1 LRKLKK
7 YTPVDDF
14 DMPKAIDLTRYTAV
28 LLRQS
33 DEGADEN
40 NPFSREAQLK
50 LIPYAM
56 RLRGETT
63 DARIKIYDEGA
74 GTSGQKRI
82 DQREHLNRLYNDIK
96 AGVVG
101 SVVIILED
109 RLFRDKYQTQSTTFI
124 EVLAEHN
131 VLLFVRQDHRRYDC
145 TKPSDRENLLKKLI
159 ESRSH
164 LDNHVLGRMVA
175 SQRDKALRGLYDGRM
190 IPPGFVIDKRAHK
203 REQKYIVYESW
214 ATIIN
219 WLFVRLK
226 ELDSL
231 AMLSREIERM
241 PYLFPDQTIDDM
253 LAYIFKV
260 KLNKV
265 PGGYKPGSSESVQYL
280 LTNVAYI
287 GHWVL
292 DDAIVC
298 YDNHPAIVEKELF
311 MWAYHKLTGCDLEG
325 QPVPGLERR
334 RLQAPTSGVPQAV
347 LKYILTA
354 ANGDGLFYVARQG
367 HDTEYIKQ
375 TPSKTHKEDGRLYRH
390 VPFAIQTRLLDAVF
404 IDRVKAMAVADPHI
418 AEHVKASIETL
429 AQEEVTITASLED
442 QLTQVRLQIKKKKAV
457 LEDKIL
463 VLDEEDKIQLNA
475 NIQELKGHEA
485 EILKA
490 QGQATHADLR
500 ADYAELADVLH
511 NIPGEL
517 DACSLIK
524 KQKLARLITQRVT
537 IEDVSIHWLRFTVH
551 WVGPLAVRP
560 DVCLMWRQDGKRNPN
575 WTEDDDAI
583 IRDYYP
589 TADKWEILEVMPQ
602 RTMNMITMRAK
613 QLGVERLVGRASPGV
628 GVPKNVSMSDIMI
641 LEDFHKGIELIE
653 EVDKRNEEITALWLY
668 SANITAC
675 YQELAKGENIHSS
688 DWGSQTPYTSRH

>member
-1 LRKLKK
+1 MRKLKK

-14 DMPKAIDLTRYTAV
+14 DMPKSIDLTRYTAV

-63 DARIKIYDEGA
+63 DARIRIYDEGA

-96 AGVVG
+96 AGLMG

-124 EVLAEHN
+124 ELLAEHN
-131 VLLFVRQDHRRYDC
+131 VLLFVRQDHRCYDC
-145 TKPSDRENLLKKLI
+145 SKPSDRENLLKKLI
-159 ESRSH
+159 ESRSY

-175 SQRDKALRGLYDGRM
+175 TQRDKALRGLYDGRM
-190 IPPGFVIDKRAHK
+190 IPPGFVIDKRVIK
-203 REQKYIVYESW
+203 RDQKYIVYEPW
-214 ATIIN
+214 ANIVN
-219 WLFVRLK
+219 WLFVQLK

-241 PYLFPDQTIDDM
+241 PYLFPDQSIDDM

-260 KLNKV
+260 RMNKV
-265 PGGYKPGSSESVQYL
+265 PGGYKPSSSESVQYL

-292 DDAIVC
+292 DDAIVR
-298 YDNHPAIVEKELF
+298 YDNHPAIIDTDLF
-311 MWAYHKLTGCDLEG
+311 MWVYHKLVGCDLEG

-334 RLQAPTSGVPQAV
+334 RLQAPTSGTPQAV

-375 TPSKTHKEDGRLYRH
+375 TPSKTHKQVGRLYRH
-390 VPFAIQTRLLDAVF
+390 VPFAIQTRLLDTIF
-404 IDRVKAMAVADPHI
+404 IERVKAMVVADPHI
-418 AEHVKASIETL
+418 AEHVKISIEML
-429 AQEEVTITASLED
+429 QQEEAKVTVSLED
-442 QLTQVRLQIKKKKAV
+442 QLKQVQLQIKKKRAV

-463 VLDEEDKIQLNA
+463 EMQEEDKIELNA
-475 NIQELKGHEA
+475 GIQKLKGHEA

-490 QGQATHADLR
+490 QGQATRADLR
-500 ADYAELADVLH
+500 ADYVELADVLRD
-511 NIPGEL
+511 IPGEL
-517 DACSLIK
+517 DACSIIK
-524 KQKLARLITQRVT
+524 KQKLARLITQRVM
-537 IEDVSIHWLRFTVH
+537 IEELSIHWLQLTIH
-551 WVGPLAVRP
+551 WVGPLSVRP
-560 DVCLMWRQDGKRNPN
+560 DVCLIWRRDGKRNPN
-575 WTEDDDAI
+575 WTEEDDAI

-589 TADKWEILEVMPQ
+589 TADKWEILEAMPQ
-602 RTMNMITMRAK
+602 RTMNMIFMRAK
-613 QLGVERLVGRASPGV
+613 ELRVERLVGRASPGV
-628 GVPKNVSMSDIMI
+628 GVPKNVSMGDIMI
-641 LEDFHKGIELIE
+641 LGDYHKGLELIE
-653 EVDKRNEEITALWLY
+653 EVARRNEEAAAFWLY
-668 SANITAC
+668 SADITAC

-688 DWGSQTPYTSRH
+688 DWGGKR